1 MKGYKH
7 LTEFDRNKIARMR
20 KEGATM
26 REIGA
31 ALHVSA
37 ATVCR
42 EIKRGTYTYMNADYI
57 EVTEYIP
64 ERSQARYRANM
75 AAKGGPLKIGSDRRY
90 AETLEALIADDNYS
104 PEAALHEIEDHPL
117 PFKGSRRKKKT
128 KHVQRA
134 KQQPKGESIEKRP
147 PEIDGRQEFGH
158 WEMDLVV
165 SCRGGHKCLLVL
177 TERVTRME
185 VIRLIRDKSAASV
198 VRALDT
204 MERKWGTRFPQVF
217 QSITMD
223 NGSEFADYI
232 GIERSVYKRCESKRT
247 RTYYCHPYCSS
258 ERGSNEKQNQMIRR
272 KFPKGTNFDKVT
284 KKDVEAV
291 ESWLN
296 RYPRQLLG
304 WASAGQLFE
313 GYLQTV

>member
-104 PEAALHEIEDHPL
+104 PEAALHEIENHPEKYGSFETRICRQTLYAYIDKGVFLRLTIRRL
-117 PFKGSRRKKKT
+117 PFQGFPAEEENQARP
-128 KHVQRA
+128 A
-134 KQQPKGESIEKRP
+134 GE
-147 PEIDGRQEFGH
+147 
-158 WEMDLVV
+158 
-165 SCRGGHKCLLVL
+165 
-177 TERVTRME
+177 T
-185 VIRLIRDKSAASV
+185 AAQ
-198 VRALDT
+198 
-204 MERKWGTRFPQVF
+204 G
-217 QSITMD
+217 
-223 NGSEFADYI
+223 
-232 GIERSVYKRCESKRT
+232 
-247 RTYYCHPYCSS
+247 
-258 ERGSNEKQNQMIRR
+258 
-272 KFPKGTNFDKVT
+272 
-284 KKDVEAV
+284 
-291 ESWLN
+291 
-296 RYPRQLLG
+296 
-304 WASAGQLFE
+304 
-313 GYLQTV
+313 

>member
-104 PEAALHEIEDHPL
+104 PEAALHEIENHPEKYGSFETRICRQTLYAYIDKGVFLRLTNKAL

-134 KQQPKGESIEKRP
+134 PSMWRWMRLTIISSAMRFLP
-147 PEIDGRQEFGH
+147 PSG
-158 WEMDLVV
+158 
-165 SCRGGHKCLLVL
+165 
-177 TERVTRME
+177 
-185 VIRLIRDKSAASV
+185 
-198 VRALDT
+198 T
-204 MERKWGTRFPQVF
+204 MMLAFF
-217 QSITMD
+217 
-223 NGSEFADYI
+223 
-232 GIERSVYKRCESKRT
+232 
-247 RTYYCHPYCSS
+247 
-258 ERGSNEKQNQMIRR
+258 
-272 KFPKGTNFDKVT
+272 
-284 KKDVEAV
+284 
-291 ESWLN
+291 
-296 RYPRQLLG
+296 LLG
-304 WASAGQLFE
+304 STDCLIPGLSRCRFREYAKQKSGKTENRKSYCNRFTLRIQPL
-313 GYLQTV
+313 TS

>member
-104 PEAALHEIEDHPL
+104 PEAALHEIDFNPRAPCGARQQKYTKLLYTLLRQKAILRQFHAKRRLLKRFSTYKYRNTFLICSANRMGKICTLPL
-117 PFKGSRRKKKT
+117 RTTRSLDLPESMFACSQSARFCFRTFPGSK
-128 KHVQRA
+128 
-134 KQQPKGESIEKRP
+134 
-147 PEIDGRQEFGH
+147 
-158 WEMDLVV
+158 
-165 SCRGGHKCLLVL
+165 
-177 TERVTRME
+177 
-185 VIRLIRDKSAASV
+185 
-198 VRALDT
+198 
-204 MERKWGTRFPQVF
+204 
-217 QSITMD
+217 
-223 NGSEFADYI
+223 NADY
-232 GIERSVYKRCESKRT
+232 
-247 RTYYCHPYCSS
+247 PA
-258 ERGSNEKQNQMIRR
+258 
-272 KFPKGTNFDKVT
+272 PD
-284 KKDVEAV
+284 
-291 ESWLN
+291 
-296 RYPRQLLG
+296 P
-304 WASAGQLFE
+304 
-313 GYLQTV
+313 

>member
-64 ERSQARYRANM
+64 EQSQARYRANM

-104 PEAALHEIEDHPL
+104 PEAALHEIENHPEKYGCFETRICRQTLYAYIDKGVFLRLTNKAL
-117 PFKGSRRKKKT
+117 PFKVPGGRRKPST
-128 KHVQRA
+128 SSGRNSSPRGRA
-134 KQQPKGESIEKRP
+134 
-147 PEIDGRQEFGH
+147 
-158 WEMDLVV
+158 
-165 SCRGGHKCLLVL
+165 
-177 TERVTRME
+177 
-185 VIRLIRDKSAASV
+185 
-198 VRALDT
+198 
-204 MERKWGTRFPQVF
+204 
-217 QSITMD
+217 
-223 NGSEFADYI
+223 
-232 GIERSVYKRCESKRT
+232 
-247 RTYYCHPYCSS
+247 
-258 ERGSNEKQNQMIRR
+258 
-272 KFPKGTNFDKVT
+272 
-284 KKDVEAV
+284 
-291 ESWLN
+291 
-296 RYPRQLLG
+296 
-304 WASAGQLFE
+304 
-313 GYLQTV
+313 

>member
-104 PEAALHEIEDHPL
+104 PEAALHEIGLSL
-117 PFKGSRRKKKT
+117 PFFPLCFT
-128 KHVQRA
+128 
-134 KQQPKGESIEKRP
+134 KQQSTAALKR
-147 PEIDGRQEFGH
+147 G
-158 WEMDLVV
+158 
-165 SCRGGHKCLLVL
+165 
-177 TERVTRME
+177 
-185 VIRLIRDKSAASV
+185 SAAKPFMPI
-198 VRALDT
+198 L
-204 MERKWGTRFPQVF
+204 TR
-217 QSITMD
+217 
-223 NGSEFADYI
+223 EF
-232 GIERSVYKRCESKRT
+232 
-247 RTYYCHPYCSS
+247 
-258 ERGSNEKQNQMIRR
+258 
-272 KFPKGTNFDKVT
+272 F
-284 KKDVEAV
+284 
-291 ESWLN
+291 
-296 RYPRQLLG
+296 
-304 WASAGQLFE
+304 SA
-313 GYLQTV
+313 

>member
-104 PEAALHEIEDHPL
+104 PEAALHEIEDHPE
-117 PFKGSRRKKKT
+117 KYGS
-128 KHVQRA
+128 
-134 KQQPKGESIEKRP
+134 
-147 PEIDGRQEFGH
+147 F
-158 WEMDLVV
+158 
-165 SCRGGHKCLLVL
+165 
-177 TERVTRME
+177 
-185 VIRLIRDKSAASV
+185 
-198 VRALDT
+198 
-204 MERKWGTRFPQVF
+204 
-217 QSITMD
+217 
-223 NGSEFADYI
+223 
-232 GIERSVYKRCESKRT
+232 
-247 RTYYCHPYCSS
+247 
-258 ERGSNEKQNQMIRR
+258 
-272 KFPKGTNFDKVT
+272 
-284 KKDVEAV
+284 
-291 ESWLN
+291 
-296 RYPRQLLG
+296 
-304 WASAGQLFE
+304 
-313 GYLQTV
+313 

>member
-104 PEAALHEIEDHPL
+104 PEEPCMRLRTTRKSTAAL
-117 PFKGSRRKKKT
+117 
-128 KHVQRA
+128 
-134 KQQPKGESIEKRP
+134 KR
-147 PEIDGRQEFGH
+147 G
-158 WEMDLVV
+158 
-165 SCRGGHKCLLVL
+165 
-177 TERVTRME
+177 
-185 VIRLIRDKSAASV
+185 SAAKPFMPI
-198 VRALDT
+198 L
-204 MERKWGTRFPQVF
+204 TR
-217 QSITMD
+217 
-223 NGSEFADYI
+223 EF
-232 GIERSVYKRCESKRT
+232 
-247 RTYYCHPYCSS
+247 
-258 ERGSNEKQNQMIRR
+258 
-272 KFPKGTNFDKVT
+272 F
-284 KKDVEAV
+284 
-291 ESWLN
+291 
-296 RYPRQLLG
+296 
-304 WASAGQLFE
+304 SA
-313 GYLQTV
+313 

>member
-104 PEAALHEIEDHPL
+104 PEAALHEIENHPDIDGIMDAISQ
-117 PFKGSRRKKKT
+117 GSLEGVTARMANVLEDVTIRDYPVIAEIKQHMIENGALNALMSGSGPTVFGIFDDRRKAEHAYQKLQDTNLVKQIYLT
-128 KHVQRA
+128 K
-134 KQQPKGESIEKRP
+134 P
-147 PEIDGRQEFGH
+147 FGH
-158 WEMDLVV
+158 N
-165 SCRGGHKCLLVL
+165 H
-177 TERVTRME
+177 
-185 VIRLIRDKSAASV
+185 SV
-198 VRALDT
+198 
-204 MERKWGTRFPQVF
+204 
-217 QSITMD
+217 
-223 NGSEFADYI
+223 
-232 GIERSVYKRCESKRT
+232 
-247 RTYYCHPYCSS
+247 
-258 ERGSNEKQNQMIRR
+258 
-272 KFPKGTNFDKVT
+272 
-284 KKDVEAV
+284 AV
-291 ESWLN
+291 GL
-296 RYPRQLLG
+296 
-304 WASAGQLFE
+304 
-313 GYLQTV
+313 

>member
-104 PEAALHEIEDHPL
+104 PL
-117 PFKGSRRKKKT
+117 
-128 KHVQRA
+128 
-134 KQQPKGESIEKRP
+134 
-147 PEIDGRQEFGH
+147 
-158 WEMDLVV
+158 
-165 SCRGGHKCLLVL
+165 
-177 TERVTRME
+177 
-185 VIRLIRDKSAASV
+185 
-198 VRALDT
+198 
-204 MERKWGTRFPQVF
+204 
-217 QSITMD
+217 
-223 NGSEFADYI
+223 
-232 GIERSVYKRCESKRT
+232 
-247 RTYYCHPYCSS
+247 
-258 ERGSNEKQNQMIRR
+258 
-272 KFPKGTNFDKVT
+272 
-284 KKDVEAV
+284 
-291 ESWLN
+291 
-296 RYPRQLLG
+296 
-304 WASAGQLFE
+304 
-313 GYLQTV
+313 